1 MKKIILLLLLCP
13 FLMVKAQTPNERQA
27 RRIFSQTYDM
37 VFGEKGSKL
46 SYSVNIIR
54 LYKTA
59 GTILMKGKKS
69 VFEEDR
75 FVGYTDEN
83 NYYKVDKKKKLVEIY
98 DANSPSR
105 DKYASKVKFN
115 LDEFEYH
122 IAAEGNNYVI
132 TLDLKKGGKGTVKH
146 AKAYIDKKT
155 RYPVKVRLKVL
166 FFWITVD
173 IHNFHYGITD
183 ESVFEFPAKKYAAF
197 KMVDQRGK
205 K

>member
-13 FLMVKAQTPNERQA
+13 CLMLNAQTANERQA
-27 RRIFSQTYDM
+27 RRIFNQTYDM

-75 FVGYTDEN
+75 FVGYTNEK
-83 NYYKVDKKKKLVEIY
+83 NYYRVDKKKKTVEIF
-98 DANSPSR
+98 DADSPDR
-105 DKYASKVKFN
+105 DKYASKVKFD
-115 LDEFEYH
+115 LEEFTYH
-122 IAAEGNNYVI
+122 IAAEGDNYVI

-166 FFWITVD
+166 FFWISVN
-173 IHNFHYGITD
+173 INNFHYGITD
-183 ESVFEFPAKKYAAF
+183 ESVFEFPARKYASF
-197 KMVDQRGK
+197 KKEDKRGK

>member
-1 MKKIILLLLLCP
+1 
-13 FLMVKAQTPNERQA
+13 
-27 RRIFSQTYDM
+27 M

-105 DKYASKVKFN
+105 YKYASKVKFN
-115 LDEFEYH
+115 LAEFEYH
-122 IAAEGNNYVI
+122 IAAEGDNYVI
-132 TLDLKKGGKGTVKH
+132 TLDQKKGGKGTVKH
-146 AKAYIDKKT
+146 AKAYIHKKT
-155 RYPVKVRLKVL
+155 R
-166 FFWITVD
+166 
-173 IHNFHYGITD
+173 
-183 ESVFEFPAKKYAAF
+183 
-197 KMVDQRGK
+197 
-205 K
+205 